1 MKVKNNELLIFDEL
15 TNYVEQ
21 ISKINFDKWLRA
33 MKSKMDF
40 TYINQ
45 VWILIDPSKGIKPI
59 VCKCFLK
66 ERLT

>member
-1 MKVKNNELLIFDEL
+1 MKVENNELLIFDKP
-15 TNYVEQ
+15 TNYAEQ
-21 ISKINFDKWLRA
+21 ISKMNFDKWLGA
-33 MKSKMDF
+33 MKSEMDF

-45 VWILIDPSKGIKPI
+45 VWILVDPSKGIKPI